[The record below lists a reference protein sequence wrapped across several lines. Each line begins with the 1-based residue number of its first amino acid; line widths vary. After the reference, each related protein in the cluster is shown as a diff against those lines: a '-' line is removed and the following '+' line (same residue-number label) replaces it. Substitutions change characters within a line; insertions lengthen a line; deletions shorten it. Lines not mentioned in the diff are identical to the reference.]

1 MKKHVP
7 VAMTA
12 ALVFI
17 SFCACAGTLRIGQ
30 PQVDGNQVSVPV
42 LLEGDVADGVASL
55 SFQLNYDPST
65 VEPQVANPGAA
76 AQSAGKNVTTNVK
89 EPGTYMVVMSG
100 LNSNTIASGEVTS
113 IVLQRRSDAASTN
126 ISITGTAFASLQ
138 GDEIP
143 SRGSTGNISFEMEN
157 QEEDETDEEPDTS
170 QDEETPAT
178 DNTTEEQGT
187 ADPVPFDA
195 TNTDPVASRPS
206 GTSDSS
212 ESDNALIRNQQPGIA
227 AGSDSQGATDASKEF
242 AEALTAAAASRSTIG
257 ARPSATGKSED
268 TDGDSPAASTGA
280 PTSNVEVAAITE
292 ETTPPQTDTQ
302 SPTDVQSALPVE
314 TETDRPPAAT
324 PSPGESG
331 GATDAPQTQEQQTE
345 GVLQVKSTP
354 TLLFLIVAVVIV
366 AAIVLLRRHLFS

>member
-1 MKKHVP
+1 MKKHIP
-7 VAMTA
+7 AAMA
-12 ALVFI
+12 AILVFI

-30 PQVDGNQVSVPV
+30 PQVEGDQVTVPV

-89 EPGTYMVVMSG
+89 EPGMYMVVMSG
-100 LNSNTIASGEVTS
+100 LNSNTIASGEVTN

-157 QEEDETDEEPDTS
+157 QEEDEANEQPDTS
-170 QDEETPAT
+170 DDEAPPAT
-178 DNTTEEQGT
+178 ENTTEEQGT
-187 ADPVPFDA
+187 AEPVPFDA
-195 TNTDPVASRPS
+195 TNTDPAASRPS
-206 GTSDSS
+206 GASDSGQ
-212 ESDNALIRNQQPGIA
+212 SDNALIDSQPPAIA
-227 AGSDSQGATDASKEF
+227 AGSGWQGATDASKEF

-268 TDGDSPAASTGA
+268 TNGASPAASTGA
-280 PTSNVEVAAITE
+280 PTSNAEVAAITE
-292 ETTPPQTDTQ
+292 ETAPPQTGTQ
-302 SPTDVQSALPVE
+302 SPSDVQSALPAE
-314 TETDRPPAAT
+314 TGTDRPSATT
-324 PSPGESG
+324 PSPEESG
-331 GATDAPQTQEQQTE
+331 AETDGVQTQEQQTE
-345 GVLQVKSTP
+345 GVSHVKSTP
-354 TLLFLIVAVVIV
+354 TLIFLVVAVVIV
-366 AAIVLLRRHLFS
+366 VGIVLLLRHLFS